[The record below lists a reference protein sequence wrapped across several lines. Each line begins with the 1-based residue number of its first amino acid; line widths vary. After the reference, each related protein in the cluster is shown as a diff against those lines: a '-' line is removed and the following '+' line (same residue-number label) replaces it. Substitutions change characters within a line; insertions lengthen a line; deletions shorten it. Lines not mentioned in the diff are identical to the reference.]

1 MTQQYDQFGNPVP
14 PAPDGQVPQGYYQQ
28 QPPQMMPAYQQ
39 QNAPATIDP
48 NSVPA
53 YLRNQENSTGNAL
66 DAGAGV
72 GGPRLSIKGKQFRF
86 IEGDTERQF
95 PFGQPLNVV
104 ILAADPVRGVAKNYY
119 GGQAYVEG
127 ADQIP
132 VCYSSD
138 GVTPDSGAE
147 YPQCDTCATCPHN
160 KFGTA
165 VAQDGTM
172 GKGKAC
178 RDFKRLFVVPA
189 DQPYQEVYELRVPP
203 TSFKNMQNYGHQLD
217 RAGLKIH
224 TVVTTLNFTGDASPV
239 LTFSFAQYM
248 PEEAVRVLNERL
260 ASGEIEAV
268 RPSLLKSPAVVTSQ
282 TALPAPGAGGAT
294 GQLPAQGNAPAVG
307 QPQPQPVQQMA
318 GVPNPMGVQPQPI
331 QPVQPGAVPPP
342 PGAQQPPAPPSA
354 APCPLGAPAGFR
366 MTAAANGLRYEQ
378 FAGWND
384 DQLVQHG
391 YMERV

>member
-1 MTQQYDQFGNPVP
+1 MTQQYDQN
-14 PAPDGQVPQGYYQQ
+14 GQPMYPQQGVS
-28 QPPQMMPAYQQ
+28 PAYPQQ
-39 QNAPATIDP
+39 GMQQGNAPAVIDP

-53 YLRNQENSTGNAL
+53 YLRNQGGNTGNSL

-86 IEGDTERQF
+86 IEGDNERQF

-104 ILAADPVRGVAKNYY
+104 ILMADPAKGVAKNYY
-119 GGQAYVEG
+119 GGQPYVEG

-147 YPQCDTCATCPHN
+147 QPQCETCATCPHN

-178 RDFKRLFVVPA
+178 RDFKRLYVVPS
-189 DQPYQEVYELRVPP
+189 DQPYSEVYELRVPP

-217 RAGLKIH
+217 RASLQLH
-224 TVVTTLNFTGDASPV
+224 NVVTTLNFTGDASPV
-239 LTFSFAQYM
+239 LTFTFAQYL
-248 PEEAVRVLNERL
+248 PEEVVHALNERI
-260 ASGEIEAV
+260 SGGELDAL
-268 RPSLLKSPAVVTSQ
+268 RPSLLKSPADV
-282 TALPAPGAGGAT
+282 PGAAPQ
-294 GQLPAQGNAPAVG
+294 GQLPPAGHAPALG
-307 QPQPQPVQQMA
+307 QPQPQPAEQGPAPTGA
-318 GVPNPMGVQPQPI
+318 GGAQPQPT

-342 PGAQQPPAPPSA
+342 PAGVQPPAPPTA
-354 APCPLGAPAGFR
+354 PPCPLGAPAGFR
-366 MTAAANGLRYEQ
+366 MTAQANGLRYEQ
-378 FAGWND
+378 FAGWKD
-384 DQLVQHG
+384 DQLIEHG